1 MSAQRSVN
9 PLKYLREAVGKPI
22 FVKLKDGTEYVGVLK
37 VTDRTMNL
45 VLSNTAEV
53 RDGGKQLV
61 ARYGDVL
68 IRGSMVLYISFNPER
83 AAPDYTNL

>member
-1 MSAQRSVN
+1 MAAQRTVN
-9 PLKYLREAVGKPI
+9 PLRYLREAIGKPI
-22 FVKLKDGTEYVGVLK
+22 FVKLKDGTEYIGVLK

-45 VLSNTAEV
+45 VLSDTAEV
-53 RDGGKQLV
+53 REGGRQLV

-83 AAPDYTNL
+83 AAPDYTGV

>member
-1 MSAQRSVN
+1 MAAQRTIN
-9 PLKYLREAVGKPI
+9 PLRYLREAIGKPI
-22 FVKLKDGTEYVGVLK
+22 FVKLKDGTEYIGVLK

-45 VLSNTAEV
+45 VLSDTAEV
-53 RDGGKQLV
+53 REGGKQLV

-83 AAPDYTNL
+83 AAPDYTGV

>member
-1 MSAQRSVN
+1 MAVQRTVN
-9 PLKYLREAVGKPI
+9 PLRYLREAIGKPI
-22 FVKLKDGTEYVGVLK
+22 FVKLKDGTEYIGVLK

-45 VLSNTAEV
+45 VLSDTAEV
-53 RDGGKQLV
+53 REGGKQLV

-83 AAPDYTNL
+83 AAPDYIGV

>member
-1 MSAQRSVN
+1 MAVQRTVN
-9 PLKYLREAVGKPI
+9 PLRYLREAIGKPI
-22 FVKLKDGTEYVGVLK
+22 FVKLKDGTEYIGVLK

-45 VLSNTAEV
+45 VLSDTAEV
-53 RDGGKQLV
+53 REGGKQLV

-83 AAPDYTNL
+83 AAPDYTGV